1 MCKRGVLLSV
11 TTGKETKQRRIYCT
25 REDCSPKMAKEG
37 GFKVRQ
43 CQHIFP
49 SKVSLNTLLRI
60 SKLTAMK
67 KAGQRGTGGTSRRL
81 AKGS

>member
-1 MCKRGVLLSV
+1 
-11 TTGKETKQRRIYCT
+11 
-25 REDCSPKMAKEG
+25 MAKEG

-67 KAGQRGTGGTSRRL
+67 KAGQQGTGGTSRRL